1 MKSTAPK
8 EIEAPA
14 RRLSDRGIECV
25 LERFRLPAHP
35 RVTPPLGFFAG
46 AAAAVL
52 LPLGSGAA
60 SFLTATAASVLLWLD
75 DRGYS
80 PLDWIGRKEGR
91 TVLVIPG
98 SPADGKRPAHFFG
111 IPLLCRSPEDGALSG
126 SASWRRVLHVS
137 GLLLCAALCLVS
149 AARLLRLWAAPSM
162 AIVGVGTVLLLAA
175 ASESLIRVRAE
186 PVRNRASEW
195 LEPLSRPAS
204 DGRRP
209 FLLLYS
215 GDPEEVKYFLARHR
229 RDLLRGTGLF
239 LEWPDGASGGP
250 AVSVREGAI
259 LPLRVDPS
267 LHARV
272 RSAAGS
278 CGIPRVRDRI
288 LRYKS
293 PGMFA
298 MARGFRAA
306 TLSGGKTMPEG
317 EAIGWAREILERG
330 VPGRDTTG
338 DPSRSDRGDR

>member
-1 MKSTAPK
+1 MMSTAPQ
-8 EIEAPA
+8 EIEALA

-25 LERFRLPAHP
+25 LERFRLPARP

-91 TVLVIPG
+91 SVLVISG
-98 SPADGKRPAHFFG
+98 SPADGERPVHFFG
-111 IPLLCRSPEDGALSG
+111 VPLLCRSPEDEALSG
-126 SASWRRVLHVS
+126 SASWRRVLHAA
-137 GLLLCAALCLVS
+137 GILLCAALCLVS

-162 AIVGVGTVLLLAA
+162 AIVGVGTALLLAA
-175 ASESLIRVRAE
+175 ASESLFRVRAE
-186 PVRNRASEW
+186 PARNRASGW
-195 LEPLSRPAS
+195 LEPLSRPTEG
-204 DGRRP
+204 GRRP

-229 RDLLRGTGLF
+229 KDLFRGTGLF
-239 LEWPDGASGGP
+239 LEWPPGASGDP
-250 AVSVREGAI
+250 AVSEREGAI
-259 LPLRVDPS
+259 LPLRVDPA

-272 RSAAGS
+272 RSAAVA

-306 TLSGGKTMPEG
+306 TLSGGKSMPGG
-317 EAIGWAREILERG
+317 EAIRWAREIVERAVSG
-330 VPGRDTTG
+330 GDVPG
-338 DPSRSDRGDR
+338 DPSRGDR